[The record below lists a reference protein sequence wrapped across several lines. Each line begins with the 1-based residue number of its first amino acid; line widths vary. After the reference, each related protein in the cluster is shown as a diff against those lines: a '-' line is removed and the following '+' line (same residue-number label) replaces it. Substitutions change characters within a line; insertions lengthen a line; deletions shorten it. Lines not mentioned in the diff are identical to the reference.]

1 MSAECSIR
9 YIISVNALKEGW
21 DCSFAYVLAT
31 IANRT
36 SSVDVEQILGRVL
49 RLPYTKKNSISF
61 FLTIG
66 FHFTQNFL
74 GCRQMWRIRSGY
86 SSDRLYFVCWLSP
99 KFHKGGFWNYRC
111 HPFFSKRPEYLT
123 FPTIIGPPDH
133 IVFCA
138 PLFHAEST
146 TSTCHNNFLPLGKTC
161 LMFDLISGHLQ
172 HF

>member
-1 MSAECSIR
+1 MDKQISADIPENQIAIKTGEKDDLKSIDLMSAECSIR

-21 DCSFAYVLAT
+21 DCSFAYVFAT

-86 SSDRLYFVCWLSP
+86 GSDRLYFVCWLSP
-99 KFHKGGFWNYRC
+99 KFHEGGSGTTDATPSFRKGPN
-111 HPFFSKRPEYLT
+111 
-123 FPTIIGPPDH
+123 
-133 IVFCA
+133 
-138 PLFHAEST
+138 
-146 TSTCHNNFLPLGKTC
+146 
-161 LMFDLISGHLQ
+161 ISRSQ
-172 HF
+172 R